1 MFRVGV
7 SADFKVTGALQPVL
21 AQIFDP
27 LPYIEYD
34 FFDFTPNQ
42 PVSPETIASYDAV
55 IVLGAPFGQPSFTG
69 DDRLAL
75 IARWG
80 VGYDRIDTEA
90 ITRND
95 VLLAITVDAVRRPVA
110 EAILT
115 LMLALAKKLPTR
127 DRLVRSGRWDLR
139 GQAVGLGLRGKIVGS
154 VGMGNIGA
162 EMFRLLGPFEL
173 GRKLVSDP
181 YLDPER
187 AQRLG
192 VELVDLETLF
202 SASDFVAV
210 NCPLT
215 AETRGLIDARLF
227 ALMKPTAYFINTA
240 RGAIVVQRDLTEALQ
255 RGQFA
260 GAGIDVFEQE
270 PMSADDP
277 ITRLDNVILSLHDLA
292 WTDELY
298 RLNGEHACQSVLRV
312 LRGEI
317 PDHPVNKA
325 VLDRPG
331 FQEKLRRLR
340 ARWAEVNAE

>member
-1 MFRVGV
+1 MFRVGI
-7 SADFKVTGALQPVL
+7 SADFKVTGTLQPAL

-27 LPYIEYD
+27 LPYVEYD
-34 FFDFTPNQ
+34 FFTFTPNQ
-42 PVSPETIASYDAV
+42 PVSPQTIADYDAV
-55 IVLGAPFGQPSFTG
+55 IVLGARFGEASFTG

-90 ITRND
+90 ITRHD

-115 LMLALAKKLPTR
+115 LMLALAKNLPAR
-127 DRLVRSGRWDLR
+127 DRLARSGRWDQR
-139 GQAVGLGLRGKIVGS
+139 GQTSGLGLRGKVIGS

-162 EMFRLLGPFEL
+162 EMFRLLAPFEP
-173 GRKLVSDP
+173 GRQLVYDP
-181 YLDPER
+181 YLDPTR
-187 AQRLG
+187 AQGMG
-192 VELVDLETLF
+192 VELVSLETLF
-202 SASDFVAV
+202 AESDFVAV

-227 ALMKPTAYFINTA
+227 ALMKPMAYFINTA
-240 RGAIVVQRDLTEALQ
+240 RGPIVNGRDLVEALQ
-255 RGQFA
+255 QGELA

-270 PMSADDP
+270 PFPADDP
-277 ITRLDNVILSLHDLA
+277 ITRLDNVILSLHDMA

-298 RLNGEHACQSVLRV
+298 QLNGEHACAAVLRI

-317 PDHPVNKA
+317 PDHPVNRA

-331 FQEKLRRLR
+331 FQEKLRLLR
-340 ARWAEVNAE
+340 TRWARIDR

>member
-1 MFRVGV
+1 MFRVGL
-7 SADFKVTGALQPVL
+7 SADFKVTGTLQPVL
-21 AQIFDP
+21 AQLFDP
-27 LPYIEYD
+27 LPYVEYD
-34 FFDFTPNQ
+34 FFEFMPNQ
-42 PVSPETIASYDAV
+42 PVTPQTIAGYDAV
-55 IVLGAPFGQPSFTG
+55 IVLGAPFGDASFTG

-80 VGYDRIDTEA
+80 VGYDRIDTQA

-115 LMLALAKKLPTR
+115 LMLALAKRLPAK

-139 GQAVGLGLRGKIVGS
+139 GQNFGLGLRGKTVGS

-162 EMFRLLGPFEL
+162 EMFRLLAPFEL
-173 GRKLVSDP
+173 GRKLVYDP
-181 YLDPER
+181 YLDLER
-187 AQRLG
+187 AQMLG
-192 VELVDLETLF
+192 VELVGLEILF
-202 SASDFVAV
+202 AESDFVAV

-215 AETRGLIDARLF
+215 AETHGLIDARLF

-240 RGAIVVQRDLTEALQ
+240 RGPIVNQHDLTEALQ

-270 PMSADDP
+270 PMPADDP
-277 ITRLDNVILSLHDLA
+277 LTRLDNVILSLHDLA

-298 RLNGEHACQSVLRV
+298 QLNGEHACENVLRV

-331 FQEKLRRLR
+331 FQAKLRRLR
-340 ARWAEVNAE
+340 ARWAKFDR